1 MSRSTITETP
11 EAKEL
16 ALVGKVELRIA
27 LTDSDSKLES
37 ILNTYLAPLLLKLA
51 SDHVSVRNKDT
62 IQVIAVCQHINTRIK
77 PPSVKLPVA
86 ALVRQYKDC
95 HNTIVR
101 HFDLLYIQQGIERL
115 PVQERLDLLPA
126 LIHGLA
132 DNFEESP
139 SHTASLFNVILKLL
153 HHLVLPPRGST
164 EDVDLRLRL
173 GLDERVLDAEF
184 VASWLGKII
193 LFTPSASGTKSC
205 PGLSAGD
212 CDFLKLYGKS
222 DIWTLGGP
230 GNTSSGMNLTETKV
244 ISAKFLSSG
253 AFTEVER
260 FLPALYASA
269 DSNSRLS
276 DIGEDMLKRATPVVS
291 LEDQNLLT
299 KLFKVY
305 LGTRGATGSLPARRS
320 LQTKILA
327 LFSRSR
333 EATCFVAEILQ
344 IVKEALEPQS
354 QSHDPV
360 VSQHPGTAPK
370 QGLDLA
376 KLRAQI
382 FAFTNWVAR
391 MGSQVSL
398 SALAPTLVTDLRTYI
413 EAQGWPRIHSESPG
427 LNMGELSSRSYCY
440 ESIGL
445 LAKACPRDLL
455 VEPHLNLLRWLF
467 SSLSADTSG
476 IDISISIEQA
486 LSSMLSPFTEN
497 TDKDIENA
505 LTDLLLHNMSQKIGE
520 TGEDG
525 NIIVRS
531 TRYIAVRFANR
542 CLPFHSVKAR
552 LLDVLAQT
560 DGPRE
565 RGEVLEEG
573 QRGLNP
579 YWYRN
584 LNPFGDSPA
593 SRSDASES
601 SRYKM
606 PNFVD
611 LYLEFF
617 VDQGTSATV
626 RQRLGFGYSPAI
638 TFCRCV
644 LLHEALSSKDKSP
657 IIDAEWKRKID
668 AMMTNDE
675 TGRME
680 IKNYLKNMCSTADEH
695 NYLSKFLHAAL
706 EGFIDPGLGDSD
718 NCGTC
723 LLEICS
729 LGPDHVLDEMASQVS
744 RLKGTIFANRHSSRM
759 IASHTF
765 GILASRGASS
775 SADVESLLHQFSKK
789 IEKWNDSVG
798 SEVHE
803 VHGSVLSTA
812 YLLSRRKYLKNDYS
826 FKGVDDLAFVRLILT
841 ILSTG
846 RDKELLDAATLAID
860 QLCLF
865 GTLTPDTVPAPY
877 DFLSLADKLK
887 VRAEGGDENSVL
899 TLGHLAMQCHESN
912 EVSTSALSRIIDS
925 LYNLHEKRQPELQF
939 AVGAALSC
947 AAAGWQS
954 KSLVGLQDVDS
965 GATPRC
971 ALRSKTLNIVLER
984 VLCDCKTTK
993 PALRQGSVIWL
1004 LCIVQYCGHLAQVQS
1019 RLRQCQTAFKGFLA
1033 DRESLNQETASRGLT
1048 LVYEKGDQD
1057 LKDDLIRDLVG
1068 SFTSTNVGLA
1078 GNVSSETQLF
1088 EPGALPTGDGSVT
1101 TYKDIMSLASEVG
1114 DSSLVY
1120 RFMSLASNNAIWSSR
1135 AAFGRFG
1142 LSNILSDSS
1151 VDGYLAQ
1158 NPKLYPALFRY
1169 RFDPNTNVRSAMNDI
1184 WSALVKDPQSTIN
1197 EYFDSILEDL
1207 LKNILGKE
1215 WRVRQAS
1222 CAAIADLVQGRP
1234 VDKYEKH
1241 LSRIWALTFKVCD
1254 DIKDSVRQ
1262 AAMALARVLT
1272 AVLTRSLEVGDS
1284 SRNTAGVMLKEVLPF
1299 LLSPSGLESS
1309 AQEIQAFS
1317 LKTLLQ
1323 IIKSSNAKF
1332 LRPFIPDLVGR
1343 LLALL
1348 SSLEPQEINYL
1359 HLNADKYGMTAQQID
1374 DVRLSSVRSS
1384 PMMEAIERCL
1394 DMLDDSSMKEL
1405 QASMEQALRTTIGLP
1420 SRVGVSRVLVSL
1432 STRHNFVFKPYADN
1446 TLRILRKQVLDRNDT
1461 ISTSFATASG
1471 YVARLASNDEVLRL
1485 FDYCKKLYFDSGEDD
1500 RHRIVSAEL
1509 VSAVAKYGADRFAS
1523 LANDILPFVFV
1534 AKHDPNERT
1543 KELFNNTW
1551 TENVGGSRAV
1561 LLYLKEIVATA
1572 SPHLESPRWSIKH
1585 TAAFAI
1591 AHAAN
1596 AMGDEITNQDAEI
1609 IWPSLEKALSGK
1621 TWDGKELILEAFITF
1636 AKNSNLMVDNKQ
1648 IGDRIQSIVL
1658 RESKRNNAQYRQHA
1672 LVCLGDF
1679 VEICKGVEWYEVVY
1693 EITNPLILELLDDG
1707 NKMDVDS
1714 RTGGPSSK
1722 ITSERTLANALRT
1735 LLKSID
1741 PVLWEAPRLA
1751 VSLSQTFD
1759 LIGKALSR
1767 NDKVVKDAILDG
1779 ETALFKKLATTEF
1792 DDGLDS
1798 ILTGY
1803 SSTLFK
1809 IDDQAELSRAKAAD
1823 AATTLGRWAPEK
1835 SQVHTRLASGVEF
1848 ALTHERSSSVR
1859 QKLEACWKALGHQ
1872 N

>member
-1 MSRSTITETP
+1 MTTETP

-27 LTDSDSKLES
+27 LTDSDAKLES
-37 ILNTYLAPLLLKLA
+37 MLNTYLAPLLLKLA

-77 PPSVKLPVA
+77 PPSIKLPIA
-86 ALVRQYKDC
+86 ALLKQYKDC
-95 HNTIVR
+95 HNAIVR
-101 HFDLLYIQQGIERL
+101 HFDLLYIQQGIDRL
-115 PVQERLDLLPA
+115 PLQERLDLLPT
-126 LIHGLA
+126 LMHGLA
-132 DNFEESP
+132 ENFEESP
-139 SHTASLFNVILKLL
+139 THTASLFNVILKLL
-153 HHLVLPPRGST
+153 HYLGLPLRGST

-173 GLDERVLDAEF
+173 GLAERIPDAEF
-184 VASWLGKII
+184 VASWLGKVI
-193 LFTPSASGTKSC
+193 LFTTSAPRTKSC
-205 PGLSAGD
+205 PGLTAGD
-212 CDFLKLYGKS
+212 CDFLKLYGKN
-222 DIWTLGGP
+222 DLWTLAGP
-230 GNTSSGMNLTETKV
+230 GISASGMNLTETKV

-253 AFTEVER
+253 AFTEAER

-291 LEDQNLLT
+291 LEDHLLLT
-299 KLFKVY
+299 KLFTVY
-305 LGTRGATGSLPARRS
+305 LGTRGATGSLPALRS

-327 LFSRSR
+327 LLCRSR
-333 EATCFVAEILQ
+333 ESASFVPQILQ
-344 IVKEALEPQS
+344 IVKEALGPQS
-354 QSHDPV
+354 QGYDHV
-360 VSQHPGTAPK
+360 GSQHFGTAPK

-376 KLRAQI
+376 KLRAQV

-391 MGSQVSL
+391 MGSGESL
-398 SALAPTLVTDLRTYI
+398 NALAPTLVTDLRTYI
-413 EAQGWPRIHSESPG
+413 EAQGWPRVNNAGPALSA
-427 LNMGELSSRSYCY
+427 GELSSRSYCY

-445 LAKACPRDLL
+445 LAKACPSELL
-455 VEPHLNLLRWLF
+455 VEPNLDLLRWLF

-476 IDISISIEQA
+476 TDTSISIEQA
-486 LSSMLSPFTEN
+486 LSSVLSPFAKN
-497 TDKDIENA
+497 TDEGVENA
-505 LTDLLLHNMSQKIGE
+505 LTDLLLHNMSLKLGD
-520 TGEDG
+520 TGDDG
-525 NIIVRS
+525 NIVVRA
-531 TRYIAVRFANR
+531 TRYVAVRFANR
-542 CLPFHSVKAR
+542 CLPFNNVKAR
-552 LLDVLAQT
+552 YLDVLAHAN
-560 DGPRE
+560 GPNE

-573 QRGLNP
+573 RRGLEP

-584 LNPFGDSPA
+584 LNPI
-593 SRSDASES
+593 ES
-601 SRYKM
+601 SPSTRNDISETSRYAM

-611 LYLEFF
+611 LTQEFF
-617 VDQGTSATV
+617 DGQEKSMAV
-626 RQRLGFGYSPAI
+626 RQRLGFGFSSAI

-644 LLHEALSSKDKSP
+644 LLHQALSSKYKSP
-657 IIDAEWKRKID
+657 VIDAEWKKNID
-668 AMMTNDE
+668 AMITNDE

-680 IKNYLKNMCSTADEH
+680 ITTHLEHMCCTADERH
-695 NYLSKFLHAAL
+695 CLSRFLYAAL
-706 EGFIDPGLGDSD
+706 EGFTDSSLGDSD
-718 NCGTC
+718 SSGTC

-729 LGPDHVLDEMASQVS
+729 LSPGHVLDEMATRVS
-744 RLKGTIFANRHSSRM
+744 KLRDTIYSNRFSSRS
-759 IASHTF
+759 IASHIF
-765 GILASRGASS
+765 GILASRGESIGP
-775 SADVESLLHQFSKK
+775 DVDSLLHQFSKK
-789 IEKWNDSVG
+789 IEKWSDSVG

-812 YLLSRRKYLKNDYS
+812 YFLSRRKYLKNDYS
-826 FKGVDDLAFVRLILT
+826 LEGNAELAFVRLVLT

-846 RDKELLDAATLAID
+846 RDKELLDAATLAVD

-865 GTLTPDTVPAPY
+865 GILTSSTIPVPY
-877 DFLSLADKLK
+877 DVLSLVDKLK
-887 VRAEGGDENSVL
+887 ARAEGGDDNSVL
-899 TLGHLAMQCHESN
+899 TLGHLAMQCDEGDD
-912 EVSTSALSRIIDS
+912 VDTSALSRIITS
-925 LYNLHEKRQPELQF
+925 LYDLHEKRQPELQF

-965 GATPRC
+965 GAIPRC
-971 ALRSKTLNIVLER
+971 ASRSKTLDTILEKVLG
-984 VLCDCKTTK
+984 DCKTTK

-1048 LVYEKGDQD
+1048 LVYEKGDRD

-1197 EYFDSILEDL
+1197 DHFDSILEDL

-1234 VDKYEKH
+1234 LDKYEKH
-1241 LSRIWALTFKVCD
+1241 LSRIWTLTFKVCD
-1254 DIKDSVRQ
+1254 DIKDSVRK

-1272 AVLTRSLEVGDS
+1272 AVLTRSLEAGDS
-1284 SRNTAGVMLKEVLPF
+1284 SSNTAGVMLKEVLPF

-1309 AQEIQAFS
+1309 AQEVQAFS

-1323 IIKSSNAKF
+1323 IIKSSNAKI

-1394 DMLDDSSMKEL
+1394 DMLDD
-1405 QASMEQALRTTIGLP
+1405 ASMMQLQPSLEQALRTTIGLP

-1432 STRHNFVFKPYADN
+1432 STRHNFVFKPYAD
-1446 TLRILRKQVLDRNDT
+1446 TFLKFLRKQVLDRNDT
-1461 ISTSFATASG
+1461 ISTSFAAASG

-1485 FDYCKKLYFDSGEDD
+1485 FDYCKKLYFDSVEDD
-1500 RHRIVSAEL
+1500 RHRTVSAEL
-1509 VSAVAKYGADRFAS
+1509 VSAIAKYATDRFAS
-1523 LANDILPFVFV
+1523 LANDILPFVFI
-1534 AKHDPNERT
+1534 AKHDPNERA
-1543 KELFNNTW
+1543 KDLFSNTW
-1551 TENVGGSRAV
+1551 NENVGGSRAV
-1561 LLYLKEIVATA
+1561 LLYLKEIVEMA
-1572 SPHLESPRWSIKH
+1572 SPHLDSPRWSIKH

-1591 AHAAN
+1591 ADAVKS
-1596 AMGDEITNQDAEI
+1596 MGTEISNPNAEI
-1609 IWPSLEKALSGK
+1609 IWPSLEKAINGK
-1621 TWDGKELILEAFITF
+1621 TWDGKESILEAFVTF
-1636 AKNSNLMVDNKQ
+1636 AKHSDLLASNKQ
-1648 IGDRIQSIVL
+1648 IADRMQSIML
-1658 RESKRNNAQYRQHA
+1658 RESKRKNAQYRQHA
-1672 LVCLGDF
+1672 LACLGDF
-1679 VEICKGVEWYEVVY
+1679 VEICKVVDWYELVY
-1693 EITNPLILELLDDG
+1693 DITHPVMLELHDDG
-1707 NKMDVDS
+1707 NEMDVDS
-1714 RTGGPSSK
+1714 PNGGPSSK

-1741 PVLWEAPRLA
+1741 PVLREPPRLTA
-1751 VSLSQTFD
+1751 SLVQTLD
-1759 LIGKALSR
+1759 LIRKALSK
-1767 NDKVVKDAILDG
+1767 NDKIVKDAILDG
-1779 ETALFKKLATTEF
+1779 EMALFKKLTKTELN
-1792 DDGLDS
+1792 DSLDS
-1798 ILTGY
+1798 ILTEY
-1803 SSTLFK
+1803 ASTLFEM
-1809 IDDQAELSRAKAAD
+1809 DDQAEQSRTKAAE
-1823 AATTLGRWAPEK
+1823 AATTLAGWAPEQ
-1835 SQVHTRLASGVEF
+1835 SQVHSRLTSGVKL
-1848 ALTHERSSSVR
+1848 ALTQERSPSVR
-1859 QKLEACWKALGHQ
+1859 QKLQAGWKSLGYQ
-1872 N
+1872 D

>member
-1 MSRSTITETP
+1 MSRSTTTETP

-27 LTDSDSKLES
+27 LTDSDAKLQS
-37 ILNTYLAPLLLKLA
+37 MLNTYLAPLLLKLA
-51 SDHVSVRNKDT
+51 SDHVSVRNKR
-62 IQVIAVCQHINTRIK
+62 IAR
-77 PPSVKLPVA
+77 PSIKLPVA
-86 ALVRQYKDC
+86 ALVKQYKDC
-95 HNTIVR
+95 HNAIVR
-101 HFDLLYIQQGIERL
+101 HFDLLYIQQGIDRL
-115 PVQERLDLLPA
+115 PVQERLDLLPT
-126 LIHGLA
+126 LMHGLA
-132 DNFEESP
+132 NNFEESP
-139 SHTASLFNVILKLL
+139 THTASLFNVILKLL
-153 HHLVLPPRGST
+153 HHLVLPLRGST
-164 EDVDLRLRL
+164 EDVDLRLGL
-173 GLDERVLDAEF
+173 GLAERVLDAEF
-184 VASWLGKII
+184 VASWLGKVI
-193 LFTPSASGTKSC
+193 LFTTSVSGTKSC
-205 PGLSAGD
+205 PGLSAED
-212 CDFLKLYGKS
+212 CDFLKLFGKN
-222 DIWTLGGP
+222 DIWTLAGP
-230 GNTSSGMNLTETKV
+230 SNSSSGMNLTETKV

-253 AFTEVER
+253 AFTEAER

-276 DIGEDMLKRATPVVS
+276 DIGEDMLKRANPVVS
-291 LEDQNLLT
+291 LEDHRLLT

-327 LFSRSR
+327 LLCRSR
-333 EATCFVAEILQ
+333 ESTSFVPEILQ
-344 IVKEALEPQS
+344 IVKEALEPQN
-354 QSHDPV
+354 QSYDHV
-360 VSQHPGTAPK
+360 GYQNSGTAPK

-391 MGSQVSL
+391 MGSGVSL

-413 EAQGWPRIHSESPG
+413 EAQGWPRVNDEKPG
-427 LNMGELSSRSYCY
+427 LGMGELSSRSYCY

-445 LAKACPRDLL
+445 LAKACPSDIL
-455 VEPHLNLLRWLF
+455 VEPNLDLLRWLF

-476 IDISISIEQA
+476 TDISISIEQA
-486 LSSMLSPFTEN
+486 LSSVLSPFAKN
-497 TDKDIENA
+497 TDEDIENT
-505 LTDLLLHNMSQKIGE
+505 LTDLLLHNMSKKIGE
-520 TGEDG
+520 TSADG
-525 NIIVRS
+525 NIVVRS
-531 TRYIAVRFANR
+531 TRYVAVRFANR

-573 QRGLNP
+573 RRGLNP
-579 YWYRN
+579 FWYRN
-584 LNPFGDSPA
+584 LNPMEHSPSTRNDVSEA
-593 SRSDASES
+593 SR
-601 SRYKM
+601 YMM
-606 PNFVD
+606 PEFVD
-611 LYLEFF
+611 LIQDIF
-617 VDQGTSATV
+617 VGQGTSITA

-644 LLHEALSSKDKSP
+644 LLHQALSSEDKSP
-657 IIDAEWKRKID
+657 VVDAEWKKNID
-668 AMMTNDE
+668 AMITNDE
-675 TGRME
+675 TGRMK
-680 IKNYLKNMCSTADEH
+680 IKNHLEIMCSAANEH
-695 NYLSKFLHAAL
+695 HYLSRFLYAAL
-706 EGFIDPGLGDSD
+706 EGFTDSHLGDSD
-718 NCGTC
+718 SSGTC

-729 LGPDHVLDEMASQVS
+729 LSPGLILDEIASHVS
-744 RLKGTIFANRHSSRM
+744 KLRDAIFSNRHSSRS
-759 IASHTF
+759 IASHIF
-765 GILASRGASS
+765 GILASRGESTS
-775 SADVESLLHQFSKK
+775 TDVESLLHQFSRK
-789 IEKWNDSVG
+789 IEKWSDSVG

-803 VHGSVLSTA
+803 VHGSILSTA
-812 YLLSRRKYLKNDYS
+812 YLLSRKKYLGNDYNLE
-826 FKGVDDLAFVRLILT
+826 GADELAFVRLILT

-846 RDKELLDAATLAID
+846 RDKELLDAATLAVD

-865 GTLTPDTVPAPY
+865 GIFTSDTIPVPY
-877 DFLSLADKLK
+877 DVLSLVDKLK
-887 VRAEGGDENSVL
+887 ARAEDGDDNSVL
-899 TLGHLAMQCHESN
+899 TLGHLAMQCNESDEGN
-912 EVSTSALSRIIDS
+912 EAGTSALSRIIDS
-925 LYNLHEKRQPELQF
+925 LYILHEKRQPELQF

-954 KSLVGLQDVDS
+954 KSLIGLHDVNS
-965 GATPRC
+965 GAIPRC
-971 ALRSKTLNIVLER
+971 ALRSKTLDMILEKVLS
-984 VLCDCKTTK
+984 DCKTTK

-1048 LVYEKGDQD
+1048 LVYEKGDRD

-1088 EPGALPTGDGSVT
+1088 DPGVLPTGDGSVT

-1197 EYFDSILEDL
+1197 DHFDTILEDL

-1234 VDKYEKH
+1234 ITKYEKQ
-1241 LSRIWALTFKVCD
+1241 LSRIWTLTFKVCD

-1272 AVLTRSLEVGDS
+1272 AVLTRSLEAGDS
-1284 SRNTAGVMLKEVLPF
+1284 SSNTAGIMLKEVLPF
-1299 LLSPSGLESS
+1299 LLSPSGLESG
-1309 AQEIQAFS
+1309 AQEVQTFS

-1323 IIKSSNAKF
+1323 IIKSSNAKI

-1394 DMLDDSSMKEL
+1394 DMLDD
-1405 QASMEQALRTTIGLP
+1405 ASMMPLQSSLEQALRTTIGLP

-1446 TLRILRKQVLDRNDT
+1446 FLKILRKQVLDRNDT
-1461 ISTSFATASG
+1461 ISTSFAAASG

-1509 VSAVAKYGADRFAS
+1509 VSATAKYATDRFAS
-1523 LANDILPFVFV
+1523 LANDILPFVFI

-1551 TENVGGSRAV
+1551 NENVGGSRAV
-1561 LLYLKEIVATA
+1561 LLYLKEIVAMV
-1572 SPHLESPRWSIKH
+1572 SPHLDSPRWSIKH

-1591 AHAAN
+1591 ADAVN
-1596 AMGDEITNQDAEI
+1596 AMGAEISTLNAEI
-1609 IWPSLEKALSGK
+1609 IWPSLEKALNGK
-1621 TWDGKELILEAFITF
+1621 TWDGKESILEAFIMF
-1636 AKNSNLMVDNKQ
+1636 AKNTDLLVSNKQ
-1648 IGDRIQSIVL
+1648 IAERMQSIVV
-1658 RESKRNNAQYRQHA
+1658 RESKRNNVQYRQHA
-1672 LVCLGDF
+1672 LASLGDF
-1679 VEICKGVEWYEVVY
+1679 VEIFQGVEWYELVHD
-1693 EITNPLILELLDDG
+1693 ITNPLILDLLDDG
-1707 NKMDVDS
+1707 NEMDVDS
-1714 RTGGPSSK
+1714 QSGGPSSK

-1741 PVLWEAPRLA
+1741 PALREAPRLTA
-1751 VSLSQTFD
+1751 SLTQTFD
-1759 LIGKALSR
+1759 LIQKALSR
-1767 NDKVVKDAILDG
+1767 NDKIVKDAILDG
-1779 ETALFKKLATTEF
+1779 ETALFKKLANTGF
-1792 DDGLDS
+1792 DDSLDS
-1798 ILTGY
+1798 ILTEY
-1803 SSTLFK
+1803 ASTLFEM
-1809 IDDQAELSRAKAAD
+1809 DDQAEQSRTKAAE
-1823 AATTLGRWAPEK
+1823 AATTLARWAPEK
-1835 SQVHTRLASGVEF
+1835 SQVHTHLAKGVKL
-1848 ALTHERSSSVR
+1848 ALTQERSSSVR
-1859 QKLEACWKALGHQ
+1859 QKLQACWKALGYQ
-1872 N
+1872 D